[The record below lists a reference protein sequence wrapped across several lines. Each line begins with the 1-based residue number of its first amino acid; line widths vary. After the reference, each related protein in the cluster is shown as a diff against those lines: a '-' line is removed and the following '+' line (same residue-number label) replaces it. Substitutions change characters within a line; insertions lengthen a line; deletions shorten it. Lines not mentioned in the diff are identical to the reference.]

1 VAAGSQDGQ
10 QQEQQGWLHP
20 NFRLWLTSLPAA
32 YFPAQV
38 LQSGIKITL
47 EAPRGVRANMLRC
60 YGTLSDSS
68 LAACDACGCGPHYRR
83 LVFLLSLTH
92 ALLLERGRFGPMG
105 WSKPYEF
112 SDGDFSCSLQVL
124 QGLLQHAAADRD
136 QNMTAAAAAAIASS
150 LAGLPLAAVEHMWGH
165 IVYGGRVTDASDMRL
180 LQVMLQQQLR
190 TELLAGTGSLTGS
203 GESWGNV
210 VRAC

>member
-1 VAAGSQDGQ
+1 
-10 QQEQQGWLHP
+10 
-20 NFRLWLTSLPAA
+20 
-32 YFPAQV
+32 
-38 LQSGIKITL
+38 
-47 EAPRGVRANMLRC
+47 MLRC
-60 YGTLSDSS
+60 YSTLSDSS

-124 QGLLQHAAADRD
+124 QGLLQHSAADRD

-150 LAGLPLAAVEHMWGH
+150 LSGLPLAAVEHMWGH

-190 TELLAGTGSLTGS
+190 TELLAGTGGLTAS
-203 GESWGNV
+203 GEGKASYGQDV
-210 VRAC
+210 LPAAVCQAGYHFLPKHTVLYACTRLALGWLLCSA